1 MTASKG
7 LRLVR
12 GRAQGFRD
20 QYCEARVP
28 LPPLGLI
35 CERFAL
41 RLPCQLI
48 GSPSPPQ
55 ASHTRAPRSTHAS
68 TALTNT
74 ERRQQ
79 GAAGVANG
87 DEQWTPSALKADF
100 VNAEQ
105 VAAIGQ
111 EETSGALL
119 IERAPDPETDDAV
132 PIAGCSTAMTSR
144 AHLVRNA
151 GPGTAAE
158 AMAAAIAGHPRRSID
173 RCTPVILV

>member
-1 MTASKG
+1 MAGSIAALQAKLPLKFAPGMAITGVRRESRTIVYTMDFQLPSDGLVVAQSGGHSARVVAPRLRRQRQLASSP
-7 LRLVR
+7 LVR
-12 GRAQGFRD
+12 
-20 QYCEARVP
+20 
-28 LPPLGLI
+28 
-35 CERFAL
+35 
-41 RLPCQLI
+41 
-48 GSPSPPQ
+48 
-55 ASHTRAPRSTHAS
+55 ASAVKPISA
-68 TALTNT
+68 
-74 ERRQQ
+74 
-79 GAAGVANG
+79 
-87 DEQWTPSALKADF
+87 SALKADF

-158 AMAAAIAGHPRRSID
+158 AMAAAIAGHPRRSVG
-173 RCTPVILV
+173 RCAPVILV